1 MSPEQVRGEELDAR
15 TELFSFGALLYEMA
29 EMKISAWAIK
39 PLRIVCRHTAASFC
53 SILFDASEIWG
64 LVVKPA
70 IPVSSLGGE
79 PVPGAVSEDLQSNVS
94 NHPPL
99 RGQHLRKALPQESS
113 SDMAMASLSLLR
125 DPPDHP

>member
-29 EMKISAWAIK
+29 EMKI
-39 PLRIVCRHTAASFC
+39 RHTAASFC